1 MILFKN
7 DFPSSCSVFV
17 DINQRLVLK
26 VMYKSFEENRHKRF
40 SLEGQVQLPVKKDMV
55 PQARISAI

>member
-1 MILFKN
+1 MSLFKN
-7 DFPSSCSVFV
+7 DFTGSCSVFV

-26 VMYKSFEENRHKRF
+26 VITNH
-40 SLEGQVQLPVKKDMV
+40 LKKTDINVFFGGPDSITRKKNMV